1 MQSAHQAKREYPQL
15 NWESREWAKSTGR
28 YPLISIRPETPR
40 RYQWTAQSIQCQS
53 SPIQGYTRRFE
64 LAHNQGGHYKDY
76 NLSPLLYTHRLDDAE
91 HISLEV
97 WSAPN
102 HSKPGFEEAKRQSY
116 RKAQKGESF
125 GPSWTNHWF
134 KVTLHIPKDWQ
145 DYERVQL
152 EFDCSGEAMVFTT
165 DGDPINGT

>member
-1 MQSAHQAKREYPQL
+1 MDGSINSMSVVSYARL
-15 NWESREWAKSTGR
+15 FGR
-28 YPLISIRPETPR
+28 
-40 RYQWTAQSIQCQS
+40 
-53 SPIQGYTRRFE
+53 
-64 LAHNQGGHYKDY
+64 AHNQGGHYKDY

-91 HISLEV
+91 HVSLEV

-102 HSKPGFEEAKRQSY
+102 HSKPRFEEAKRQSY

-165 DGDPINGT
+165 DGDPIHGT